1 MSLVKSLVVG
11 AAMAGGL
18 VAAQAPGAAVASETP
33 KAKTVVLVHGA
44 FADGSSWNKVI
55 PFLTDAGLNVISV
68 QNPLES
74 LEEDVAYTKRAIE
87 AAEGPVT
94 LVGHSWGGMVI
105 TEAGVSEKV
114 SSLVYVAAFAPSKGQ
129 QLVDTLQGYETPP
142 GFKQPIKDAAGFLSL
157 SEKDIVNHFAHDLPE
172 AEARLIAISQG
183 AIHDKAIH
191 TPVTQVAWEQ
201 KPSHFIVSEQDH
213 MIPPDLLRAFAEKI
227 DADTTSL
234 PASHV
239 PMLSMPRAV
248 ADVILDAAGAE

>member
-1 MSLVKSLVVG
+1 MTLLKSLLAG
-11 AAMAGGL
+11 AVLAAGL
-18 VAAQAPGAAVASETP
+18 LAAQAPVVAATV

-55 PFLTDAGLNVISV
+55 PFLTDAGLKVISV

-74 LEEDVAYTKRAIE
+74 LKEDVDHTQRAIA

-105 TEAGVSEKV
+105 TEAGGADKV

-129 QLVDTLQGYETPP
+129 QLVDTLKGYEIPP
-142 GFKQPIKDAAGFLSL
+142 GFKSPIKDKAGFISL
-157 SEKDIVNHFAHDLPE
+157 SEKDIVNHFAHDLPT
-172 AEARLIAISQG
+172 AEAQLIAISQG
-183 AIHDKAIH
+183 AIHDDAIH
-191 TPVTQVAWEQ
+191 TPVTQEAWKS
-201 KPSHFIVSEQDH
+201 KPNYFIVAEEDH
-213 MIPPDLLRAFAEKI
+213 MIPPDLLRAFAKKI

-234 PASHV
+234 PTSHV

-248 ADVILDAAGAE
+248 ADVILKAAGAK